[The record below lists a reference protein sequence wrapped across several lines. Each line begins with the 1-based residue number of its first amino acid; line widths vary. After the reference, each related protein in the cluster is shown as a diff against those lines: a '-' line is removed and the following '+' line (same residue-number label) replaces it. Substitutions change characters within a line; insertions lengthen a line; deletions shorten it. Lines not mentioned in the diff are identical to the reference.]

1 MTQRTHLIE
10 LAQTLANHQ
19 GVTHFAISMR
29 IFGKGDFFHNLIT
42 KGWDCRTRTA
52 ERVMTWF
59 DANWPVDLTWPKHIA
74 RPSAASKLPRGRRAA

>member
-1 MTQRTHLIE
+1 MTQRTHLIDLVQALSAHE
-10 LAQTLANHQ
+10 

-29 IFGKGDFFHNLIT
+29 IFGKGDFFRGLID

-59 DANWPVDLTWPKHIA
+59 DTNWPTDLTWPAHIA
-74 RPSAASKLPRGRRAA
+74 RPSAAAKQPRGRRAA